1 MTTAIIIIAVIAVIA
16 LWVMGLY
23 NKLIARKNGVRN
35 AFAAVDVQLKKRY
48 DLIPNLV
55 ATVRQYMEHERG
67 LLSEITALRSRAVQP
82 GLAPQERM
90 EIDNQMTQKL
100 HQLNV
105 QIENYPNLKANESFM
120 SLQNTLGQVE
130 QEIAMTRNFY
140 NSSVTQYNTQIQQ
153 FPNVLLAGLLG
164 FQPEAVL
171 ETAAGERVNVD
182 VGAAF
187 RDEVPGQVGGEMPK
201 GRAED
206 LTPPAFNKPPADPDV
221 DDVDIMDESPNKTAE
236 YETPADKTP
245 YERIPTA
252 PDQSE
257 IPPIDNP
264 PIHNDTFIRHQGPTH
279 ELPKQEGSLPG
290 DDNVDPNINPL
301 R

>member
-1 MTTAIIIIAVIAVIA
+1 MTTPIIIIALIAVMA

-23 NKLIARKNGVRN
+23 NKLIARKNGVKN

-120 SLQNTLGQVE
+120 SLQNTLSQVE

-140 NSSVTQYNTQIQQ
+140 NSSVTQYNTNIQQ

-187 RDEVPGQVGGEMPK
+187 RNEPGQVGGEMPR
-201 GRAED
+201 GERED
-206 LTPPAFNKPPADPDV
+206 LTPPVFNKPPADPDV
-221 DDVDIMDESPNKTAE
+221 DDVDILDESPRTTAE
-236 YETPADKTP
+236 FETPADKTP
-245 YERIPTA
+245 YQRAPSE

-257 IPPIDNP
+257 IPPIEQP
-264 PIHNDTFIRHQGPTH
+264 PIHHDTFIRHQGTTD
-279 ELPKQEGSLPG
+279 ELPRQDETAPG
-290 DDNVDPNINPL
+290 DDNPNPL
-301 R
+301 K

>member
-1 MTTAIIIIAVIAVIA
+1 MEFAIIIIALIAVIA

-23 NKLIARKNGVRN
+23 NKLIARKNGVKN

-82 GLAPQERM
+82 GLAPNERM
-90 EIDNQMTQKL
+90 AIDNQMTQKL
-100 HQLNV
+100 QQLNV

-140 NSSVTQYNTQIQQ
+140 NTSVTQYNTGIQT

-164 FQPEAVL
+164 FQPESVL
-171 ETAAGERVNVD
+171 ETAAAERANVD
-182 VGAAF
+182 VGATF
-187 RDEVPGQVGGEMPK
+187 RHEPPAVGEAMTKSRPD
-201 GRAED
+201 D
-206 LTPPAFNKPPADPDV
+206 LTPPVFNKPPANPDE
-221 DDVDIMDESPNKTAE
+221 DDVDMLEESPMVAGEHEVVPEAE
-236 YETPADKTP
+236 YERNPSRPSET
-245 YERIPTA
+245 
-252 PDQSE
+252 E
-257 IPPIDNP
+257 IPPVDQP
-264 PIHNDTFIRHQGPTH
+264 PVHYHDSYTAPMGQTE
-279 ELPKQEGSLPG
+279 ELPRTETVPPG
-290 DDNVDPNINPL
+290 DDQPNPL
-301 R
+301 K

>member
-1 MTTAIIIIAVIAVIA
+1 MTTAIIIIALIAVIA

-100 HQLNV
+100 QQLNV

-140 NSSVTQYNTQIQQ
+140 NSSVTEYNTNIQQ

-171 ETAAGERVNVD
+171 ETAEAERSNVD

-187 RDEVPGQVGGEMPK
+187 RNEPGQTGGAMSK
-201 GRAED
+201 GQAED
-206 LTPPAFNKPPADPDV
+206 LTPPVFNKPPADPDV
-221 DDVDIMDESPNKTAE
+221 DDVDMLDESPRTTAE
-236 YETPADKTP
+236 FETPADEVNYKRAP
-245 YERIPTA
+245 SE

-257 IPPIDNP
+257 IPPIEQP
-264 PIHNDTFIRHQGPTH
+264 PIHHDSFVRHQGTTD
-279 ELPKQEGSLPG
+279 ELPTQGESVPG
-290 DDNVDPNINPL
+290 DDNPNPL

>member
-1 MTTAIIIIAVIAVIA
+1 MPTAIIIIALIAIIA

-23 NKLIARKNGVRN
+23 NKLIARKNGVKN

-82 GLAPQERM
+82 GLSPNERM
-90 EIDNQMTQKL
+90 QIDNQMTEKL
-100 HQLNV
+100 QQLNV
-105 QIENYPNLKANESFM
+105 QIENYPNLKANEGFM
-120 SLQNTLGQVE
+120 SLQNTLSQVE
-130 QEIAMTRNFY
+130 QEIAMTRNYY
-140 NSSVTQYNTQIQQ
+140 NTSVTQYNTNIQQ

-171 ETAAGERVNVD
+171 ETASGERVNVD

-187 RDEVPGQVGGEMPK
+187 RSEPGQVGGSMDRGE
-201 GRAED
+201 RED
-206 LTPPAFNKPPADPDV
+206 LTPPVFNKPPTDPDL
-221 DDVDIMDESPNKTAE
+221 DDVDIVDESPRTSGG
-236 YETPADKTP
+236 YEVPEEAQYKRNPAQ
-245 YERIPTA
+245 
-252 PDQSE
+252 PDASE
-257 IPPIDNP
+257 IPPIEQP
-264 PIHNDTFIRHQGPTH
+264 PIHHDTFIRHEGAAE
-279 ELPKQEGSLPG
+279 ELPTRDQIPPKG
-290 DDNVDPNINPL
+290 DEPNPL

>member
-1 MTTAIIIIAVIAVIA
+1 MEIAIIVIALVAVIA

-23 NKLIARKNGVRN
+23 NKLIARKNGVKN

-82 GLAPQERM
+82 GLAPNERM
-90 EIDNQMTQKL
+90 AIDNQMTQKL

-120 SLQNTLGQVE
+120 SLQNTLGSVE

-140 NSSVTQYNTQIQQ
+140 NNTVTQYNTGIQT

-164 FQPEAVL
+164 FQPESVL
-171 ETAAGERVNVD
+171 ETAAAERANVD
-182 VGAAF
+182 VGATF
-187 RDEVPGQVGGEMPK
+187 RHEPPSVGEAMTK
-201 GRAED
+201 SQAEP
-206 LTPPAFNKPPADPDV
+206 LTPPVFNKPPANPDE
-221 DDVDIMDESPNKTAE
+221 DDVDVLIETPRTAGEHEVVPQAE
-236 YETPADKTP
+236 YERNPS
-245 YERIPTA
+245 A
-252 PDQSE
+252 PSETE
-257 IPPIDNP
+257 IPPVEQP
-264 PIHNDTFIRHQGPTH
+264 PVQYHDTFTAPMGHT
-279 ELPKQEGSLPG
+279 EDLPKPGNVPPG
-290 DDNVDPNINPL
+290 DDQPNPL
-301 R
+301 K